1 MIALLA
7 VVLGTATLPPSV
19 KPWPIGAG
27 PGFRLHAGPPPAVC
41 TTSRARYGVHVEL
54 FVRWQVLIVPAGIGV
69 ARPWRTYFGRIRPGG
84 CTHDLRTLDP
94 TGVIEVGRPATL
106 GDFFAVW
113 RQPRGPGRIAGF
125 RGRVLAF
132 VDGRLRRG
140 DPRRISLT
148 RHSNIVLELG
158 GYVPPHPRYFFVDG
172 L

>member
-1 MIALLA
+1 VIALLA

-54 FVRWQVLIVPAGIGV
+54 FIRRQVLIVPAGIGV
-69 ARPWRTYFGRIRPGG
+69 AKPWPTYFGRIRPGG

-94 TGVIEVGRPATL
+94 TGVIEVAAPATL
-106 GDFFAVW
+106 GAFFAVW
-113 RQPRGPGRIAGF
+113 GQRLGRQRIAGF

-140 DPRRISLT
+140 DPRTIRLT